1 MFILG
6 SIYRR
11 ARIRKAIRVS
21 CVDRDEERGIIAEGV
36 PHVDTAR
43 VCVCTHL
50 DQVCRQSIE
59 PKSKLVWVS
68 EVPK

>member
-21 CVDRDEERGIIAEGV
+21 CGDREEERGIIAEGV
-36 PHVDTAR
+36 PHVDTVR
-43 VCVCTHL
+43 VCVCVRT
-50 DQVCRQSIE
+50 
-59 PKSKLVWVS
+59 
-68 EVPK
+68 